1 MSIINRCG
9 NPDGY
14 LIEKI
19 NIMENKKAEQRI
31 SLVDLSGKTPEL
43 ETLFKQIDLT
53 SLSRG
58 DLAKQEQTS
67 YGKVKAKLAK
77 GWHVADIR
85 DQALSLAHD
94 EETGKARV
102 TEIRKQEVTLR
113 RSPSDIEAIEE
124 SLNDT
129 DMRERFDNIDG
140 INPDERLTIQAVGIT
155 PQDDSKS
162 IVRNLQGM
170 LVAIATLQEAE
181 NGEVEILP
189 DVEYYG
195 EIPLPKNI
203 WEALPATKRNMHES
217 GVHSVIDAIWV
228 AENMS
233 LELAPLKIGGG
244 EYKSGTLLSI
254 RTDRKVSIDIIL
266 SAQKVTMPECAS
278 QMIHKKQGRFAE
290 VIEDMKKTQRE
301 EDKARA
307 AEEKLEEKK
316 NKLTTF
322 VIELPVKQVPIYFEQ
337 YTGNKAGRKKEQT
350 LRNALSANEALFTDV
365 NSRSKSDTY
374 KAVGRAVKALIKE

>member
-1 MSIINRCG
+1 VSIINRCG

-162 IVRNLQGM
+162 IVRRILRRNP
-170 LVAIATLQEAE
+170 IA
-181 NGEVEILP
+181 
-189 DVEYYG
+189 
-195 EIPLPKNI
+195 
-203 WEALPATKRNMHES
+203 
-217 GVHSVIDAIWV
+217 
-228 AENMS
+228 
-233 LELAPLKIGGG
+233 
-244 EYKSGTLLSI
+244 
-254 RTDRKVSIDIIL
+254 
-266 SAQKVTMPECAS
+266 
-278 QMIHKKQGRFAE
+278 
-290 VIEDMKKTQRE
+290 
-301 EDKARA
+301 
-307 AEEKLEEKK
+307 
-316 NKLTTF
+316 
-322 VIELPVKQVPIYFEQ
+322 
-337 YTGNKAGRKKEQT
+337 
-350 LRNALSANEALFTDV
+350 
-365 NSRSKSDTY
+365 
-374 KAVGRAVKALIKE
+374 